1 LKIIPQVELEK
12 KLLKGVCTD
21 TFKDNDARKNV
32 GESSAKLGF
41 GGSEGAEVEGKAV
54 GEAVEGLAEV
64 EGLIV
69 VEGAVEGTEAADD
82 ETGGSKMTP
91 NWVRCVVMTVACDE
105 LTDAIVHPSVFHIK
119 RTISQ

>member
-1 LKIIPQVELEK
+1 MIPQVELEK

-21 TFKDNDARKNV
+21 TFNANDARKNV
-32 GESSAKLGF
+32 GESSAMLGF
-41 GGSEGAEVEGKAV
+41 GGPEGVGVEGEAVV

-64 EGLIV
+64 EGPIV
-69 VEGAVEGTEAADD
+69 VEGAGAADV

-91 NWVRCVVMTVACDE
+91 NWVRCVVINVACDE

-119 RTISQ
+119 STMSQ

>member
-41 GGSEGAEVEGKAV
+41 GGSEGAEVEGEAV

-64 EGLIV
+64 EGPIV
-69 VEGAVEGTEAADD
+69 EEGVEAADV

-91 NWVRCVVMTVACDE
+91 NWVRCVVKIVACDE
-105 LTDAIVHPSVFHIK
+105 LTDAIVHPSVFHVK
-119 RTISQ
+119 RTISQQ